1 MSIADIPEERLGGPR
16 ERSNERTPPH
26 DLLAEQSTLGGMLLS
41 ADAVADVVESIRGTD
56 FYVPKHE
63 LIFEAILSLYSH
75 GEPTDVVAVTDELIK
90 TGDLMRAGG
99 ADYLHSLT
107 SIVPTAANSSYYASI
122 VRERALLRRLVEA
135 GTRIVQMGYNGQ
147 GEALDLVNNA
157 QAEIYSV
164 TGAEQAEDYVA
175 LEVAVGA
182 AIEEIEAA
190 RGRDGQMT
198 GIPTGFAGLDQLT
211 NGLHP
216 GQMIVVAARPAMGKS
231 TLALDFARAAAIKHN
246 RPTIFFSLEMGRS
259 EIAMRLMSA
268 EGAVPLQSMRKG
280 SLDSRDWTTIASTRG
295 RINDAPLYIDDSPN
309 MTLVEIRAKCR
320 KLKQRVG
327 LQMVV
332 IDYLQLM
339 TSGKRVESRQQEVSE
354 FSRALKLLAKELQVP
369 VIALSQLNRGPE
381 QRADKK
387 PAISDLRESGSI
399 EQDADMV
406 ILLHREAAYEKDSPR
421 AGEADLIVAKHRN
434 GPTDTVT
441 VTFQGHFSRFT
452 DMAPGDFG

>member
-1 MSIADIPEERLGGPR
+1 
-16 ERSNERTPPH
+16 
-26 DLLAEQSTLGGMLLS
+26 
-41 ADAVADVVESIRGTD
+41 
-56 FYVPKHE
+56 
-63 LIFEAILSLYSH
+63 
-75 GEPTDVVAVTDELIK
+75 
-90 TGDLMRAGG
+90 
-99 ADYLHSLT
+99 
-107 SIVPTAANSSYYASI
+107 
-122 VRERALLRRLVEA
+122 
-135 GTRIVQMGYNGQ
+135 MGYNGQ

-164 TGAEQAEDYVA
+164 TGAEQSEDYVP
-175 LEVAVGA
+175 LQVAVDA
-182 AIEEIEAA
+182 AVEEIEAA

-211 NGLHP
+211 NGLHG

-246 RPTIFFSLEMGRS
+246 RPTVFFSLEMGRS

-268 EGAVPLQSMRKG
+268 EGSVPLQSMRKG
-280 SLDSRDWTTIASTRG
+280 MLDSRDWTTIASTRG

-327 LQMVV
+327 LEMVV

-434 GPTDTVT
+434 GPTDTV
-441 VTFQGHFSRFT
+441 VVAFQGHFSRFT
-452 DMAPGDFG
+452 DMAVGMD

>member
-1 MSIADIPEERLGGPR
+1 MSIADIPEDRIGGPR
-16 ERSNERTPPH
+16 GAERTPPH
-26 DLLAEQSTLGGMLLS
+26 DMLAEQSALGGMLLS
-41 ADAVADVVESIRGTD
+41 PDAVADVIESIRGTD

-90 TGDLMRAGG
+90 TGDLQRSGG

-107 SIVPTAANSSYYASI
+107 SIVPTAANAAYYASI
-122 VRERALLRRLVEA
+122 VHERALLRRLVEA

-164 TGAEQAEDYVA
+164 TGAEQAEDYVP
-175 LEVAVGA
+175 LQVAVDA
-182 AIEEIEAA
+182 AVEEIEAA

-198 GIPTGFAGLDQLT
+198 GIPTGFQGLDQLT
-211 NGLHP
+211 NGLHG

-246 RPTIFFSLEMGRS
+246 RPTVFFSLEMGRS

-280 SLDSRDWTTIASTRG
+280 MLDSRDWTTIASTRG

-327 LQMVV
+327 LEMVV

-434 GPTDTVT
+434 GPTDTV
-441 VTFQGHFSRFT
+441 VVAFQGHFSRFT
-452 DMAPGDFG
+452 DMAVGMD

>member
-1 MSIADIPEERLGGPR
+1 MSIADISDERLGGQRR
-16 ERSNERTPPH
+16 EHERTPPH
-26 DLLAEQSTLGGMLLS
+26 DMLAEQSALGGMLLS
-41 ADAVADVVESIRGTD
+41 KDAVADVIETLRGVD

-63 LIFEAILSLYSH
+63 LIFEAVLTLYSH

-90 TGDLMRAGG
+90 TGELQRAGG
-99 ADYLHSLT
+99 ADYLHTLT
-107 SIVPTAANSSYYASI
+107 SIVPTAANAGYYASI
-122 VRERALLRRLVEA
+122 VSERALLRRLVDA
-135 GTRIVQMGYNGQ
+135 GTRIVQMGYSGQ

-157 QAEIYSV
+157 QAEIYGV
-164 TGAEQAEDYVA
+164 TGADAAEDYVP
-175 LEVAVGA
+175 LEVAVSA
-182 AIEEIEAA
+182 AVDEIEAA

-198 GIPTGFAGLDQLT
+198 GIPTGFSGLDQLT
-211 NGLHP
+211 NGLHA
-216 GQMIVVAARPAMGKS
+216 GQMIIIAARPAMGKS
-231 TLALDFARAAAIKHN
+231 TLALDFARSAAIKHGF
-246 RPTIFFSLEMGRS
+246 PTILFSLEMGRS

-268 EGAVPLQSMRKG
+268 EGAVPLQNMRKG
-280 SLDSRDWTTIASTRG
+280 TLDSRDWTTIASTRG

-320 KLKQRVG
+320 RLKQRQG
-327 LQMVV
+327 LKMVI

-387 PAISDLRESGSI
+387 PALSDLRESGSI

-406 ILLHREAAYEKDSPR
+406 VLLHRESAYEKDSPR

-434 GPTDTVT
+434 GPTDTIT
-441 VTFQGHFSRFT
+441 VAFQGHFSRFT
-452 DMAPGDFG
+452 DMAVGL

>member
-1 MSIADIPEERLGGPR
+1 MSIADIAQRLDGPR
-16 ERSNERTPPH
+16 EPERTPPH
-26 DLLAEQSTLGGMLLS
+26 DFLAEQSTLGGMLLS
-41 ADAVADVVESIRGTD
+41 KDAVADVIETLRGAD
-56 FYVPKHE
+56 FYIPKHE
-63 LIFEAILSLYSH
+63 VIFEAILALYSH

-90 TGDLMRAGG
+90 TGELQRAGG
-99 ADYLHSLT
+99 ADYLHTLT
-107 SIVPTAANSSYYASI
+107 SIVPTAANAGYYASI
-122 VRERALLRRLVEA
+122 VSERALLRRLVEA
-135 GTRIVQMGYNGQ
+135 GTRIVQMGYSGQ
-147 GEALDLVNNA
+147 GDAVDLVNNA

-164 TGAEQAEDYVA
+164 TGVEAAEDYIP
-175 LEVAVGA
+175 LTVAVDA
-182 AIEEIEAA
+182 AVDEIEAA

-231 TLALDFARAAAIKHN
+231 TLALDFARAAALKHN
-246 RPTIFFSLEMGRS
+246 YPTIFFSLEMGRS

-268 EGAVPLQSMRKG
+268 EAAVPLQNMRKG
-280 SLDSRDWTTIASTRG
+280 TLDSRDWTTIASTRG

-320 KLKQRVG
+320 RLKQRVG
-327 LQMVV
+327 LKMVV

-354 FSRALKLLAKELQVP
+354 FSRALKLLAKELGVP

-387 PAISDLRESGSI
+387 PALSDLRESGSI

-406 ILLHREAAYEKDSPR
+406 ILLHREAAYERDSPR

-441 VTFQGHFSRFT
+441 VAFQGHFSRFA
-452 DMAPGDFG
+452 DMAVGV